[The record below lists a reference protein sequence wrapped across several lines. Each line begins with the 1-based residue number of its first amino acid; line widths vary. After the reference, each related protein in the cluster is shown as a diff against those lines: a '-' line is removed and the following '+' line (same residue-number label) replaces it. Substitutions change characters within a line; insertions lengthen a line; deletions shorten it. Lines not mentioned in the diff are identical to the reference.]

1 MYVAWNNVLSSRN
14 IGILKMKEAK
24 SSQNEWPNRKHK
36 KCIKKCK
43 KILTE
48 DPIKLRCGGGRRLYL
63 KYSKNEGMTV

>member
-1 MYVAWNNVLSSRN
+1 
-14 IGILKMKEAK
+14 MKEAK